1 LGADDAAIILEL
13 GLVPEN
19 TVGINCGIIQAE
31 TLTRVN
37 LKIVYSKGVYIT
49 CIRYKIRREI
59 LASGQRLLVVLID
72 TNCIILG
79 MCGTVNLEHLFFS
92 A

>member
-1 LGADDAAIILEL
+1 LGTNDTPIILEL

-19 TVGINCGIIQAE
+19 TVGINCGSIQAE
-31 TLTRVN
+31 ALARVN
-37 LKIVYSKGVYIT
+37 LEVIYSQRIYFTRIW
-49 CIRYKIRREI
+49 YKIRREI
-59 LASGQRLLVVLID
+59 LASRKRLLVVLVD
-72 TNCIILG
+72 ANCIILG